1 MPSAAVALS
10 RAHVGVATSF
20 ALAGFAF
27 ASWASRIPDTSVAL
41 SLGPRGLG
49 LLLLVGSA
57 GSVLALPLSGWVVSH
72 LGTARTVRYGAILA
86 MGALAVVGLAVSVL
100 HSVAATGA
108 ALFGATFGIGS
119 WDVAM
124 NVQGA
129 RVEQALGRSI
139 MPRLHAAF
147 SLGTVAGAGV
157 GTVATAARLPIPVH
171 LGLLAVLGLAT
182 AVWSVRAYLP
192 DGRSAVTGATGHSV
206 RRSLAAWTERRTLL
220 IGLIVLVAAFAEGT
234 ANDWLAL
241 AMVTGYGLPTWAG
254 TLALATFLTAM
265 TLGRAI
271 GTVLLDR
278 YGRARVVGVTL
289 AMAATGAGLVWLG
302 PVPVAYAGAA
312 LWGVGASLGFP
323 VGMSA
328 AADDPE
334 HAGARVAV
342 VSTIGYLAFLAGPP
356 VVGLVGQHSGVLVAI
371 TIVGLAA
378 APALLLLPSLGA
390 PPQAAPLPE
399 PPRSM

>member
-1 MPSAAVALS
+1 MPTPAATLS

-27 ASWASRIPDTSVAL
+27 ASWASRIPDTSAPAL
-41 SLGPRGLG
+41 ALGPRDLG
-49 LLLLVGSA
+49 LLLLLGSA

-72 LGTARTVRYGAILA
+72 LGTARTVRYGAMLA
-86 MGALAVVGLAVSVL
+86 CPALAVVGLAVSVL

-108 ALFGATFGIGS
+108 ALFCATFGIGS
-119 WDVAM
+119 PGCRDERPGRLGRIT
-124 NVQGA
+124 GA
-129 RVEQALGRSI
+129 RSLDHAPA
-139 MPRLHAAF
+139 PRGLL
-147 SLGTVAGAGV
+147 LGTVAGAGV
-157 GTVATAARLPIPVH
+157 GVATAARLPIPVH

-192 DGRSAVTGATGHSV
+192 DGRSSVTGATGHSV

-220 IGLIVLVAAFAEGT
+220 IGLIVLVAAFAEAPPT
-234 ANDWLAL
+234 
-241 AMVTGYGLPTWAG
+241 TGWPGDGHRLRPAHLG
-254 TLALATFLTAM
+254 RHARPATFLTAM

-302 PVPVAYAGAA
+302 PSRRVCRCSAV
-312 LWGVGASLGFP
+312 GVGASLASGRDERGGRRP
-323 VGMSA
+323 
-328 AADDPE
+328 
-334 HAGARVAV
+334 GARRGAGRRRLDDRLSRLPPVRRSSAWSA
-342 VSTIGYLAFLAGPP
+342 STRGARGDHHRRAGRRTRCCYSRRWAPAPAGP
-356 VVGLVGQHSGVLVAI
+356 Q
-371 TIVGLAA
+371 
-378 APALLLLPSLGA
+378 
-390 PPQAAPLPE
+390 PE